1 MSRKN
6 LLLIKG
12 QKGIA
17 LVTAMILALL
27 AIAIAI
33 SAIYMILQSTE
44 ISGLKKHYATALG
57 AANGATEGT
66 ALLISLQGAIPLDMS
81 TITFINNPVCLDT
94 KLTKRRTNWGSCDT
108 GPVVT
113 NTSYDIRFNFGNY
126 TAYAKVVDT
135 IPGNTLIGESLEVKG
150 VVSGGSGIIKNP
162 TAVPYM
168 YRLEVRSE
176 SNTNTQESAEIS
188 ALYAH

>member
-1 MSRKN
+1 MSEKN
-6 LLLIKG
+6 LLLIKS

-17 LVTAMILALL
+17 LVTAMSLALL
-27 AIAIAI
+27 AMVIATA
-33 SAIYMILQSTE
+33 AIYMILQGTE
-44 ISGLKKHYATALG
+44 ISGLKKRYATALG
-57 AANGATEGT
+57 ASKGATEGT
-66 ALLISLQGAIPLDMS
+66 ALLISLAGAVPSDM
-81 TITFINNPVCLDT
+81 TGITLISNAACLDT
-94 KLTKRRTNWGSCDT
+94 KLTNRRTNWGSCET
-108 GPVVT
+108 GAVVT
-113 NTSYDIRFNFGNY
+113 NTSYDIRFDFGNY
-126 TAYAKVVDT
+126 IAYAKIVDT